1 MTIPRG
7 TSAMV
12 SILDA
17 PTDGEVVYL
26 YDPETPH
33 GNGAFAFKSV
43 RIKNPTDSALESG
56 PVSVFGDGRF
66 IGEGISEPIPPRS
79 AAFVPFALDRQ
90 IVVDGKNEERDE
102 IARVMTVQR
111 GVFTAEVQH
120 TRRSTWTLHNRLGER
135 ATVYIRHT
143 AAQGYKLSPQSAPSV
158 ERIGNANLFRVDLEP
173 GGKKEIVVEE
183 QTPQF
188 KTVDVHAA
196 GGMDLVRVFLS
207 SSAAAGPLKTE
218 LAALLKMQQDTGTLE
233 ERIATVREQMQEY
246 RARMDE
252 LHAQIVTLKAVK
264 TAGPLM
270 QNLEHKMQ
278 EVSEHLSKA
287 TVEVVSLQ
295 EKLMVSR
302 VRFQDAV
309 ADLSLEKKGDARKGS
324 ENAKSK

>member
-1 MTIPRG
+1 
-7 TSAMV
+7 V

-17 PTDGEVVYL
+17 STDGEVVYL
-26 YDPETPH
+26 YDPETPR
-33 GNGAFAFKSV
+33 GNGVFAFKSV
-43 RIKNPTDSALESG
+43 RVKNPTDSALESG
-56 PVSVFGDGRF
+56 PVSVFGEGRF
-66 IGEGISEPIPPRS
+66 IGEGISEPIPPRTV
-79 AAFVPFALDRQ
+79 AFVPFALDRQ
-90 IVVDGKNEERDE
+90 IVVDGKNDEHDE

-111 GVFTAEVQH
+111 GVFSAEVQH

-143 AAQGYKLSPQSAPSV
+143 SPKGYKLSPRSAPSV
-158 ERIGNANLFRVDLEP
+158 ERIGAANLFRVDLEP

-188 KTVDVHAA
+188 KTVDVRATD
-196 GGMDLVRVFLS
+196 GMDLVRVFLS
-207 SSAAAGPLKTE
+207 TPAVEGPLKAE
-218 LAALLKMQQDTGTLE
+218 LAGLLKMQQDIGTIE
-233 ERIATVREQMQEY
+233 QRITTTREQMQEY

-270 QNLEHKMQ
+270 QSLEHKMQ
-278 EVSEHLSKA
+278 EVGDHLSKA
-287 TVEVVSLQ
+287 TVEVVGLQ

-309 ADLSLEKKGDARKGS
+309 ADLSREKKTEGPKAS
-324 ENAKSK
+324 ENAKVK